1 MDYKHDDSRSI
12 DTVIQTFFRKKLLR
26 KKDIH
31 DLQPVTKYSEKK
43 VRNQAKL
50 DKTEILDIYFEVF
63 IK

>member
-26 KKDIH
+26 KTDIH
-31 DLQPVTKYSEKK
+31 DLQPFTKYSEKK
-43 VRNQAKL
+43 ERNQAKL
-50 DKTEILDIYFEVF
+50 GKTERLDIYFEVF